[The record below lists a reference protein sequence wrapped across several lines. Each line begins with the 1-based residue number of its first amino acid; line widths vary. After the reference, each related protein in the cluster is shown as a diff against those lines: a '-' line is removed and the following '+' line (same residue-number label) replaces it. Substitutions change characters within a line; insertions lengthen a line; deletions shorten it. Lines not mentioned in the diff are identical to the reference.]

1 MFSWQ
6 LYSYISDDLFLE
18 GALFE
23 TQWRHDVSL
32 KITSVIKQKNII
44 SKNVTGL
51 NGLLQSN
58 YCMHWNINVTVIWGW
73 MWWISS
79 QWSKYWFWSYWE
91 WSFLKYG
98 RDRKYEPVEVR
109 SDDDSDRGAGT
120 GGAEGAAAPPVF
132 SVGNCKLLW
141 IKKIYRL

>member
-1 MFSWQ
+1 M
-6 LYSYISDDLFLE
+6 LYIFLKCTRDTRLMNKYIFLAAIFLHIWWLE
-18 GALFE
+18 GALFD

-109 SDDDSDRGAGT
+109 SDDDSDGKNICSKWTLPSYKR
-120 GGAEGAAAPPVF
+120 
-132 SVGNCKLLW
+132 
-141 IKKIYRL
+141 